1 MLLEYRT
8 WNWIFSETVDK
19 EPLKQGASLTTNAV
33 ENAGINSDL
42 HIILTSEAHFTYTPQ
57 T

>member
-1 MLLEYRT
+1 MNIVPETEY
-8 WNWIFSETVDK
+8 FQTVDK
-19 EPLKQGASLTTNAV
+19 EPLKQSVSLTTNAI

-42 HIILTSEAHFTYTPQ
+42 HIILTSEVHFTYTPQ